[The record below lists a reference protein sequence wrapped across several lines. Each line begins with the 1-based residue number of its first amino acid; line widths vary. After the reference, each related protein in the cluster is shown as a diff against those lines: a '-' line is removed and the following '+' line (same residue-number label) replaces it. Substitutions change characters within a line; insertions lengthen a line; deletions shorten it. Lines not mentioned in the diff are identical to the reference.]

1 MEGFLRLPASLLAL
15 VLAVDIAGAISPQ
28 LSLSKYW
35 NTTDNTQG
43 GGLPPPTPTQPMWT
57 TGASLPSTGSG
68 SEYASQC
75 IHALTSFSSKYS
87 AWTSRHQTVENT
99 TTIVGGPS
107 YTRVTYYEDAT
118 TLCDGHPRLTTSPGT
133 SLSEGWLTI
142 PGTGP
147 TSTSFIVNTV
157 GSIYPYSTPSCS
169 VEPSDCDPFWE
180 AYSTSLSEWSALGAA
195 QTTPAPQ
202 TPPCINQSMASW
214 GSSWAASFDGCGL
227 CTIYGRGVEL
237 VYFPPPATVSRDM
250 CASTPLAN
258 LTYYEPGAVLEAYAG
273 TQYGAMASPKP
284 DAQTAI
290 VGQNTFTSGTAYIS
304 ISKVWAENRCSKT
317 KGTPVYDAILAMPSE
332 SVLSLRYSQ
341 DHFQYAMVTGT
352 QTGFPVSY
360 ADFQTPVPWSAWNGQ
375 QQCYNSYGGYYC
387 DVIYENK
394 YRPQLAIPPEINM
407 LNEDWKDCQ
416 LWYGGLYDP
425 PLALQ
430 PAESIAMPTRPGQ
443 HQETTS
449 TAEPSSTLAK
459 PTAEPTA
466 LADHD
471 PNAQSN
477 NGGSDQHDSSNGHE
491 GAGNSKPGDGGEVWN
506 GEEWVPAGSSD
517 DDDGTSGGSHENGI
531 PGPSRPSS
539 HNDGGD
545 SQHDDH
551 HGGAGGSWSSNDDS
565 SDGGSNN
572 GDSGM
577 GGKGETGSNQDSSA
591 SGAGES
597 SSHGGSSGQD
607 GQDGQGSSSSQGNT
621 QDSDGSNHAD
631 GAGWGGKSDS
641 GQSTTSGQEDSSSTS
656 DSQQEHNSNH
666 GSGTDETGQNSE
678 EQNSSNDTSG
688 NAQSTD
694 NAANGVTADAV
705 SPQPTTNQV
714 ISACE
719 DGVVIDGSTITLAT
733 QQPATTVQV
742 NGYPHTIKQ
751 LEPGVVEVD
760 GGMVLGAG
768 NDAVTVTAAAAAGAT
783 SGSPSAQYSGD
794 ATADAIAAG
803 MGMSGPHGG
812 HAGSTTSSGG
822 STGAAGGSDG
832 SQSTGAGSS
841 SNASGSSG
849 EDAEGSGNSG
859 AAGEGDG
866 SPRQSGAGSS
876 STTGGSSKDDGS
888 NSGSSADASSIS
900 SGEGR
905 TSQQTSS
912 AGDDSASTSDN
923 DNDDASAQ
931 QQQTASS
938 SSEGGGRGSAS
949 SLSQTVGSGD
959 STAQQTSTS
968 GPAPAQ
974 QTTNAGSRITIL
986 HLHGL
991 GVGLMTFMIALL

>member
-15 VLAVDIAGAISPQ
+15 VLALDIAGATSPQ

-35 NTTDNTQG
+35 NTTDNTQD

-75 IHALTSFSSKYS
+75 IHALTSFSSKSS
-87 AWTSRHQTVENT
+87 AWSTRHLSVSNT

-107 YTRVTYYEDAT
+107 YSRVTYYAGAT

-133 SLSEGWLTI
+133 SLSEGWLTF

-147 TSTSFIVNTV
+147 TSTSTIVNTY
-157 GSIYPYSTPSCS
+157 GSIYPYATPSCS
-169 VEPSDCDPFWE
+169 VNPSDCDPFWE
-180 AYSTSLSEWSALGAA
+180 TYSTKVSEWSALGAA

-202 TPPCINQSMASW
+202 TPPCMNQSVAS
-214 GSSWAASFDGCGL
+214 SAASFQESFRGCGL
-227 CTIYGRGVEL
+227 CTIYGQGVEL

-250 CASTPLAN
+250 CASTPVAN
-258 LTYYEPGAVLEAYAG
+258 LTYYEPGAILEAYAG
-273 TQYGAMASPKP
+273 TQYGAMATPKP

-290 VGQNTFTSGTAYIS
+290 VGHNTFTSGTAYIS
-304 ISKVWAENRCSKT
+304 ISKVWAEDRCSKT
-317 KGTPVYDAILAMPSE
+317 KGTPVYNAILAMPSE

-360 ADFQTPVPWSAWNGQ
+360 ADFHTPIPWSAWNGQ
-375 QQCYNSYGGYYC
+375 EQCYNSYGGYYC

-407 LNEDWKDCQ
+407 LNQDWENCQ

-430 PAESIAMPTRPGQ
+430 PAESIAMPTRPGE

-477 NGGSDQHDSSNGHE
+477 NGGSDRHHSSNGHE
-491 GAGNSKPGDGGEVWN
+491 DAGNSRPGDGGEVWN
-506 GEEWVPAGSSD
+506 GEEWLPAGSSD
-517 DDDGTSGGSHENGI
+517 DDHGTSGGSHENGI

-551 HGGAGGSWSSNDDS
+551 HGGAGGSWSSNGDS
-565 SDGGSNN
+565 SEGGSSN
-572 GDSGM
+572 GNSGM
-577 GGKGETGSNQDSSA
+577 GGKGETGSNQDG
-591 SGAGES
+591 SGSEDGGS
-597 SSHGGSSGQD
+597 SSHGGSSE
-607 GQDGQGSSSSQGNT
+607 QDGQGGQSSSSSQGNT
-621 QDSDGSNHAD
+621 QGSEGSNHAD
-631 GAGWGGKSDS
+631 SAGTNGNSGS
-641 GQSTTSGQEDSSSTS
+641 GQSNSSGQEDSSSNS
-656 DSQQEHNSNH
+656 DSQQESNSNH
-666 GSGTDETGQNSE
+666 GSGTDDAGENGE
-678 EQNSSNDTSG
+678 EPTPSNDASG

-694 NAANGVTADAV
+694 NAANGVTAHAV

-733 QQPATTVQV
+733 QQSATTVQV
-742 NGYPHTIKQ
+742 NGYSHTIKQ

-768 NDAVTVTAAAAAGAT
+768 NDAVTVTAAGVT
-783 SGSPSAQYSGD
+783 SGFPSSQYSGD

-822 STGAAGGSDG
+822 SAGAAGGSEG

-841 SNASGSSG
+841 SNASGSSD
-849 EDAEGSGNSG
+849 EDGEGSGNPG
-859 AAGEGDG
+859 AAGEGDDG
-866 SPRQSGAGSS
+866 SRQSATGSS
-876 STTGGSSKDDGS
+876 STASGSSKDDGS
-888 NSGSSADASSIS
+888 NSGSSAGASSNS
-900 SGEGR
+900 SDAGR
-905 TSQQTSS
+905 TSQQTSP
-912 AGDDSASTSDN
+912 AGDSSPSTSGI
-923 DNDDASAQ
+923 DDAQ
-931 QQQTASS
+931 QQQTSS
-938 SSEGGGRGSAS
+938 ASSEGGDRGSAS
-949 SLSQTVGSGD
+949 SSSQTGGSGD
-959 STAQQTSTS
+959 SPARQTSTS

-974 QTTNAGSRITIL
+974 QTTNAGSRITFL

-991 GVGLMTFMIALL
+991 GVVLMTFMIALL

>member
-15 VLAVDIAGAISPQ
+15 VLAVDITGATSPQ

-35 NTTDNTQG
+35 NTTDNTQDG
-43 GGLPPPTPTQPMWT
+43 ALPPPTPTQPRWT
-57 TGASLPSTGSG
+57 TGAASLPSTGSG

-75 IHALTSFSSKYS
+75 IHTLTSFSSKSS
-87 AWTSRHQTVENT
+87 AWSTRHLSVSNT

-107 YTRVTYYEDAT
+107 YSRVTYYEGAT

-133 SLSEGWLTI
+133 SLSEGWLTF
-142 PGTGP
+142 PGTEP
-147 TSTSFIVNTV
+147 TSTSTIVNTY
-157 GSIYPYSTPSCS
+157 GSAYPYATPSCS
-169 VEPSDCDPFWE
+169 VNPSDCDPFWE
-180 AYSTSLSEWSALGAA
+180 AYSTKLSEWSALGAA
-195 QTTPAPQ
+195 QTTPAPE
-202 TPPCINQSMASW
+202 TPPCMNQSMAS
-214 GSSWAASFDGCGL
+214 SDASFQASFRGCGL
-227 CTIYGRGVEL
+227 CTIYGQGVEL

-258 LTYYEPGAVLEAYAG
+258 MTYYEPGAILEAYAG
-273 TQYGAMASPKP
+273 TQYGAMATPKP

-304 ISKVWAENRCSKT
+304 ISKVWAEDRCSKT
-317 KGTPVYDAILAMPSE
+317 KGTPVYNAILAMPSE

-360 ADFQTPVPWSAWNGQ
+360 ADFQTPIPWSAWNGQ
-375 QQCYNSYGGYYC
+375 EQCFNSYGGYYC

-407 LNEDWKDCQ
+407 LNQDWQNCQ

-491 GAGNSKPGDGGEVWN
+491 GAGNSRSGDGDEVWN

-517 DDDGTSGGSHENGI
+517 DDDGTSGWSHENGI
-531 PGPSRPSS
+531 PGPSRPNS
-539 HNDGGD
+539 HDDGGD
-545 SQHDDH
+545 SQEDG
-551 HGGAGGSWSSNDDS
+551 HGSAGGSWPSNDDS
-565 SDGGSNN
+565 SHGDSGNANSGTDGKGESGSSQNGSGSKDGGSSH
-572 GDSGM
+572 GDS
-577 GGKGETGSNQDSSA
+577 TGQGTSSA
-591 SGAGES
+591 DSDQNASGE
-597 SSHGGSSGQD
+597 QE
-607 GQDGQGSSSSQGNT
+607 GSSS
-621 QDSDGSNHAD
+621 GS
-631 GAGWGGKSDS
+631 GP
-641 GQSTTSGQEDSSSTS
+641 
-656 DSQQEHNSNH
+656 QQENNSDH
-666 GSGTDETGQNSE
+666 SSGTDEAGQNGE
-678 EQNSSNDTSG
+678 EPNPSDDASG
-688 NAQSTD
+688 NAQSSD

-742 NGYPHTIKQ
+742 NGYSHTIKQ
-751 LEPGVVEVD
+751 LEPGVVEID
-760 GGMVLGAG
+760 NGMVLGAG
-768 NDAVTVTAAAAAGAT
+768 NDAVTITAAAAGAT
-783 SGSPSAQYSGD
+783 SGSPSAQYTGD

-822 STGAAGGSDG
+822 LAGAAAGSDG
-832 SQSTGAGSS
+832 SQSTGVASS
-841 SNASGSSG
+841 SNASGSSEDG
-849 EDAEGSGNSG
+849 EEDSGS
-859 AAGEGDG
+859 AD
-866 SPRQSGAGSS
+866 SS
-876 STTGGSSKDDGS
+876 S
-888 NSGSSADASSIS
+888 NPSGD
-900 SGEGR
+900 GR
-905 TSQQTSS
+905 TSQQTSP
-912 AGDDSASTSDN
+912 AGDDSVSTSGT
-923 DNDDASAQ
+923 DDAQQ
-931 QQQTASS
+931 QQQTASP
-938 SSEGGGRGSAS
+938 SSEGEGRGSAS
-949 SLSQTVGSGD
+949 SSSQTGGSD
-959 STAQQTSTS
+959 DTTAQQTSTS

-974 QTTNAGSRITIL
+974 QTTNAVSRITFL

-991 GVGLMTFMIALL
+991 GVGLMTFMIAIL

>member
-15 VLAVDIAGAISPQ
+15 VLAVDITGATSPQ

-35 NTTDNTQG
+35 NTTDNTQDG
-43 GGLPPPTPTQPMWT
+43 ALPPPTPTQPRWT
-57 TGASLPSTGSG
+57 TGAASLPSTGSG

-75 IHALTSFSSKYS
+75 IHTLTSFSSKSS
-87 AWTSRHQTVENT
+87 AWSTRHLSVSNT

-107 YTRVTYYEDAT
+107 YSRVTYYEGAT

-133 SLSEGWLTI
+133 SLSEGWLTF
-142 PGTGP
+142 PGTEP
-147 TSTSFIVNTV
+147 TSTSTIVNTY
-157 GSIYPYSTPSCS
+157 GSAYPYATPSCS
-169 VEPSDCDPFWE
+169 VNPSDCDPFWE
-180 AYSTSLSEWSALGAA
+180 AYSTKLSEWSALGAA
-195 QTTPAPQ
+195 QTTPAPE
-202 TPPCINQSMASW
+202 TPPCMNQSMAS
-214 GSSWAASFDGCGL
+214 SDASFQASFRGCGL
-227 CTIYGRGVEL
+227 CTIYGQGVEL

-258 LTYYEPGAVLEAYAG
+258 MTYYEPGAILEAYAG
-273 TQYGAMASPKP
+273 TQYGAMATPKP

-304 ISKVWAENRCSKT
+304 ISKVWAEDRCSKT
-317 KGTPVYDAILAMPSE
+317 KGTPVYNAILAMPSE

-360 ADFQTPVPWSAWNGQ
+360 ADFQTPIPWSAWNGQ
-375 QQCYNSYGGYYC
+375 EQCFNSYGGYYC

-407 LNEDWKDCQ
+407 LNQDWQNCQ

-430 PAESIAMPTRPGQ
+430 PAESIAMPIRPGQ

-491 GAGNSKPGDGGEVWN
+491 GAGNSRSGDGDEVWN

-517 DDDGTSGGSHENGI
+517 DDDGTSGWSHENGI
-531 PGPSRPSS
+531 PGPSRPNS
-539 HNDGGD
+539 HDDGGD
-545 SQHDDH
+545 SQEDG
-551 HGGAGGSWSSNDDS
+551 HGSAGGSWPSNDDS
-565 SDGGSNN
+565 SHGDSGNANSGTDGKGESGSSQNGSGSKDGGSSH
-572 GDSGM
+572 GDS
-577 GGKGETGSNQDSSA
+577 TGQGTSSA
-591 SGAGES
+591 DSDQNASGE
-597 SSHGGSSGQD
+597 QE
-607 GQDGQGSSSSQGNT
+607 GSSS
-621 QDSDGSNHAD
+621 GS
-631 GAGWGGKSDS
+631 GP
-641 GQSTTSGQEDSSSTS
+641 
-656 DSQQEHNSNH
+656 QQENNSDH
-666 GSGTDETGQNSE
+666 SSGTDEAGQNGE
-678 EQNSSNDTSG
+678 EPNPSDDASG
-688 NAQSTD
+688 NAQSSD

-742 NGYPHTIKQ
+742 NGYSHTIKQ
-751 LEPGVVEVD
+751 LEPGVVEID
-760 GGMVLGAG
+760 NGMVLGAG
-768 NDAVTVTAAAAAGAT
+768 NDAVTITAAAAGAT
-783 SGSPSAQYSGD
+783 SGSPSAQYTGD

-822 STGAAGGSDG
+822 LAGAAAGSDG
-832 SQSTGAGSS
+832 SQSTGVASS
-841 SNASGSSG
+841 SNASGSSEDG
-849 EDAEGSGNSG
+849 EEDSGS
-859 AAGEGDG
+859 AD
-866 SPRQSGAGSS
+866 SS
-876 STTGGSSKDDGS
+876 S
-888 NSGSSADASSIS
+888 NPSGD
-900 SGEGR
+900 GR
-905 TSQQTSS
+905 TSQQTSP
-912 AGDDSASTSDN
+912 AGDDSVSTSGT
-923 DNDDASAQ
+923 DDAQQ
-931 QQQTASS
+931 QQQTASP
-938 SSEGGGRGSAS
+938 SSEGEGRGSAS
-949 SLSQTVGSGD
+949 SSSQTGGSD
-959 STAQQTSTS
+959 DTTAQQTSTS

-974 QTTNAGSRITIL
+974 QTTNAVSRITFL

-991 GVGLMTFMIALL
+991 GVGLMTFMIAIL

>member
-28 LSLSKYW
+28 LTLSRYW
-35 NTTDNTQG
+35 NTTDNTQDG
-43 GGLPPPTPTQPMWT
+43 GVPPPTPARPMLT
-57 TGASLPSTGSG
+57 TAALLPSTGSG

-75 IHALTSFSSKYS
+75 IHTLTSFSSKYS

-169 VEPSDCDPFWE
+169 VEPSDCDPFWK
-180 AYSTSLSEWSALGAA
+180 AYSTSMSEWSALGAA

-237 VYFPPPATVSRDM
+237 VYFPPPATVFRDM

-258 LTYYEPGAVLEAYAG
+258 LTYYEPGAILEAYAG

-317 KGTPVYDAILAMPSE
+317 KGTPVYNAILAMPSE

-360 ADFQTPVPWSAWNGQ
+360 ADFRTPIPWSAWNGQ
-375 QQCYNSYGGYYC
+375 EQCYNSYGGYYC

-443 HQETTS
+443 PQETTS
-449 TAEPSSTLAK
+449 TAEPSSTLAR

-477 NGGSDQHDSSNGHE
+477 NGGSDQHDSSSGHE

-517 DDDGTSGGSHENGI
+517 DNDGTSGGSQDNGI
-531 PGPSRPSS
+531 SGPSRPSS
-539 HNDGGD
+539 HNNGGD
-545 SQHDDH
+545 SQEDG
-551 HGGAGGSWSSNDDS
+551 HGGAGGSWSSN
-565 SDGGSNN
+565 
-572 GDSGM
+572 GDSAHDSTGNANS
-577 GGKGETGSNQDSSA
+577 GADGKGETGSGHNG
-591 SGAGES
+591 SGSKDGKS
-597 SSHGGSSGQD
+597 SSHGDSSGQGTSSAD
-607 GQDGQGSSSSQGNT
+607 SDQHASGEQESSSS
-621 QDSDGSNHAD
+621 
-631 GAGWGGKSDS
+631 DS
-641 GQSTTSGQEDSSSTS
+641 GSRPEN
-656 DSQQEHNSNH
+656 HSNQ
-666 GSGTDETGQNSE
+666 GTGTDEAGGNGEGQT
-678 EQNSSNDTSG
+678 SSNDASG

-694 NAANGVTADAV
+694 NAASGVTADAI
-705 SPQPTTNQV
+705 SPQPTTNHV

-742 NGYPHTIKQ
+742 NGYAHTIKQ
-751 LEPGVVEVD
+751 LGSGVVEVD

-768 NDAVTVTAAAAAGAT
+768 NDAVTVTAAASAA
-783 SGSPSAQYSGD
+783 SGSPSSQYSGD

-812 HAGSTTSSGG
+812 HAGSATSSGG
-822 STGAAGGSDG
+822 SASAAGSSEG

-841 SNASGSSG
+841 SNDSGSTEEDGNSEGGDGSRQSGTGSSSAASGSS
-849 EDAEGSGNSG
+849 N
-859 AAGEGDG
+859 
-866 SPRQSGAGSS
+866 
-876 STTGGSSKDDGS
+876 DDER
-888 NSGSSADASSIS
+888 NSGSTDASSSS
-900 SGEGR
+900 SGEGS
-905 TSQQTSS
+905 TSQQSSS
-912 AGDDSASTSDN
+912 AGDDSASTSG
-923 DNDDASAQ
+923 DDEDSASAQ

-938 SSEGGGRGSAS
+938 SSEGGRGSVS
-949 SLSQTVGSGD
+949 SSQTGGSGD
-959 STAQQTSTS
+959 GTTQETSNS

-974 QTTNAGSRITIL
+974 QTTNAGSRITFL

>member
-15 VLAVDIAGAISPQ
+15 VLAVDIAGATSPQ

-75 IHALTSFSSKYS
+75 IHALTSFSSKSS
-87 AWTSRHQTVENT
+87 AWSTRHLSVSNT

-107 YTRVTYYEDAT
+107 YSRVTYYKGAT

-133 SLSEGWLTI
+133 SLSEGWLTF

-147 TSTSFIVNTV
+147 TSTSTIVNTY
-157 GSIYPYSTPSCS
+157 GSAYPYATPSCS
-169 VEPSDCDPFWE
+169 VNPSDCDPFWE
-180 AYSTSLSEWSALGAA
+180 AYSTKLSEWSALGAA
-195 QTTPAPQ
+195 QTTPAPE
-202 TPPCINQSMASW
+202 TPPCMNQSMAS
-214 GSSWAASFDGCGL
+214 SDASFQASFRGCGL
-227 CTIYGRGVEL
+227 CTIYGQGVEL

-258 LTYYEPGAVLEAYAG
+258 MTYYEPGAILEAYAG
-273 TQYGAMASPKP
+273 TQYGAMATPKP

-304 ISKVWAENRCSKT
+304 ISKVWAEDRCSKT
-317 KGTPVYDAILAMPSE
+317 KGTPVYNAILAMPSE

-360 ADFQTPVPWSAWNGQ
+360 ADFQTPIPWSAWNGQ
-375 QQCYNSYGGYYC
+375 EQCFNSYGGYYC

-407 LNEDWKDCQ
+407 LNQDWQNCQ

-491 GAGNSKPGDGGEVWN
+491 GAGNSRSGDGDEVWN

-517 DDDGTSGGSHENGI
+517 DDDGTSGWSHENGI
-531 PGPSRPSS
+531 PGPSRPNS
-539 HNDGGD
+539 HDDGGD
-545 SQHDDH
+545 SQEDG
-551 HGGAGGSWSSNDDS
+551 HGSAGGSWPSNDDS
-565 SDGGSNN
+565 SHGDSGNANSGTDGKGESGSSQNGSGSKDGGSSH
-572 GDSGM
+572 GDS
-577 GGKGETGSNQDSSA
+577 TGQGTSSA
-591 SGAGES
+591 DSDQNASGE
-597 SSHGGSSGQD
+597 QE
-607 GQDGQGSSSSQGNT
+607 GSSS
-621 QDSDGSNHAD
+621 GS
-631 GAGWGGKSDS
+631 GP
-641 GQSTTSGQEDSSSTS
+641 
-656 DSQQEHNSNH
+656 QQENNSDH
-666 GSGTDETGQNSE
+666 SSGTDEAGQNGE
-678 EQNSSNDTSG
+678 EPNPSDDASG
-688 NAQSTD
+688 NAQSSD

-742 NGYPHTIKQ
+742 NGYSHTIKQ
-751 LEPGVVEVD
+751 LEPGVVEID
-760 GGMVLGAG
+760 NGMVLGAG
-768 NDAVTVTAAAAAGAT
+768 NDAVTITAAAAGAT
-783 SGSPSAQYSGD
+783 SGSPSAQYTGD

-822 STGAAGGSDG
+822 LAGAAAGSDG
-832 SQSTGAGSS
+832 SQSTGVASS
-841 SNASGSSG
+841 SNASGSSEDG
-849 EDAEGSGNSG
+849 EEDSGS
-859 AAGEGDG
+859 AD
-866 SPRQSGAGSS
+866 SS
-876 STTGGSSKDDGS
+876 S
-888 NSGSSADASSIS
+888 NPSGD
-900 SGEGR
+900 GR
-905 TSQQTSS
+905 TSQQTSPT
-912 AGDDSASTSDN
+912 GDDSVSTSGT
-923 DNDDASAQ
+923 DDAQQ
-931 QQQTASS
+931 QQQTASP
-938 SSEGGGRGSAS
+938 SSEGEGRGSAS
-949 SLSQTVGSGD
+949 SSSQTGGSD
-959 STAQQTSTS
+959 DTTAQQTSTS

-974 QTTNAGSRITIL
+974 QTTNAGSRITFL

-991 GVGLMTFMIALL
+991 GVGLMTFMIAIL